1 MTARRTHPP
10 LRVDRLEDRTTPAVW
25 GVPWPDAQHMTLSFA
40 PDGTDVGGGGSVLFS
55 SLGSGS
61 AGPDWQLDIL
71 RAFQTWAALGN
82 INIALTSDSGNPF
95 GEAGPAQG
103 SSLHGDVRVG
113 ARPLASSELAVG
125 TPFDQFG
132 TWSGTVLIN
141 SGYAFGQVGVGGY
154 DLYTVALHEAGHV
167 FGLPDNSD
175 PTSVMFTRYLETRTG
190 LGGSDVADIQQLY
203 GARSPD
209 RFEQPNGN
217 DTSKTAS
224 PIQFVPLGTDL
235 QNTDLTAGGVPYVA
249 AGDITTTADKDFY
262 RFNVPQG
269 ASDFFVQ
276 LRTSGVSLLQSRVN
290 VYDPTGRLVQSV
302 EATDPRSGDLTL
314 YLSGVKPGAN
324 YRVDVESAA
333 TSPFGVGSYRLAVGT
348 AAREAL
354 FPSAHT
360 NFVNPDWHT
369 DDTFQSAE
377 NFGVTKSDGAP
388 TWDLTRLASIEDEQ
402 DNDFYRLKT
411 GTATG
416 GALVVSVWASDP
428 GQLAPSIRVYDV
440 NGQPLP
446 VEVLAQ
452 DGTYSSV
459 QVRDVR
465 PNAIYVTEVAAD
477 GPATIGNYFL
487 AIDHRATPVEI
498 GRLASGTLTD
508 VARQQSFELD
518 VTQDHLFHFS
528 LSAAATATGV
538 EAAVRLTILDAE
550 NRLVASVV
558 ADAGGTASLD
568 VLLTAGTYR
577 LVISGGVRDQSLS
590 MLDLGY
596 TLDGM
601 IRTDPIGPAAED
613 PTAVPV
619 GDQPDATI
627 NVSPITVPW
636 LAWLD
641 PYSDPWFGV

>member
-1 MTARRTHPP
+1 
-10 LRVDRLEDRTTPAVW
+10 
-25 GVPWPDAQHMTLSFA
+25 MTLSFA
-40 PDGTDVGGGGSVLFS
+40 PDGTDVGGSGSVLFS
-55 SLGSGS
+55 RLGSG
-61 AGPDWQLDIL
+61 AAADWQLDIL
-71 RAFQTWAALGN
+71 RAFQTWAAQGN
-82 INIALTSDSGNPF
+82 INLTLTSDSGNPF

-103 SSLHGDVRVG
+103 SSLSGDIRVG

-132 TWSGTVLIN
+132 TWSGDVLIN
-141 SGYAFGQVGVGGY
+141 SGYSFGRAGAGGY

-167 FGLPDNSD
+167 FGLPDSSD
-175 PTSVMFTRYLETRTG
+175 PASVMFTRYLGPRTG
-190 LGGSDVADIQQLY
+190 LGGSDVADIQRLY

-224 PIQFVPLGTDL
+224 PMRFVPVGTDL
-235 QNTDLTAGGVPYVA
+235 QNTDLTAGGAPYVA
-249 AGDITTTADKDFY
+249 AGDITTNTDKDFY

-269 ASDFFVQ
+269 ASDFVVQ

-290 VYDPTGRLVQSV
+290 VYDTTGQLVQSV
-302 EATDPRSGDLTL
+302 AATDPRSGDLTL
-314 YLSGVKPGAN
+314 YVNGVKAGAT
-324 YRVDVESAA
+324 YRVEVESA
-333 TSPFGVGSYRLAVGT
+333 TIGPFGVGSYRLAVGT
-348 AAREAL
+348 AAHEAL
-354 FPSAHT
+354 FSSALT
-360 NFVNPDWHT
+360 NFVNPDRHT
-369 DDTFQSAE
+369 DDTFDTATDL
-377 NFGVTKSDGAP
+377 GVTKSDGAP
-388 TWDLTRLASIEDEQ
+388 TWDLTRRASIEDAQ
-402 DNDFYRLKT
+402 DHDFYRLKT
-411 GTATG
+411 GTVTG

-428 GQLAPSIRVYDV
+428 GQLAPAIRVYDKT
-440 NGQPLP
+440 GQLLP

-459 QVRDVR
+459 QVLNVQ

-477 GPATIGNYFL
+477 GSVGIGNYFL
-487 AIDHRATPVEI
+487 AIDHRATPIEI

-508 VARQQSFELD
+508 VARQQLFELP
-518 VTQDHLFHFS
+518 VTQDHLYHFS
-528 LSAAATATGV
+528 LAAAATATGV
-538 EAAVRLTILDAE
+538 DAAVRLSILDAQ

-568 VLLTAGTYR
+568 IFLTAGTYR
-577 LVISGGVRDQSLS
+577 LVVSGGVRDQSLP
-590 MLDLGY
+590 MPDLGF

-601 IRTDPIGPAAED
+601 IRTDPIGPAVED

-619 GDQPDATI
+619 GDPPAPTI
-627 NVSPITVPW
+627 SISLITNTW